1 MIPAVSIVIPTYRRP
16 ALLQRCL
23 QALMR
28 QDFDHQQVEI
38 LVVDDGADA
47 ETQRLVEETAL
58 KSDLPLTYLAQPSR
72 RGPAAARNRGWRA
85 ASSPIIAFTDDDCI
99 PAEQWIS
106 SAIRDFSN
114 GAKVVSGQVRVPIPD
129 QPTEAEKIVAFLET
143 AEFVTANCFCERSV
157 LEQVG
162 GLDERFDIAWRED
175 SDLQFRFLE
184 SGIPIVKNREAVI
197 VHPCRKAPWWACLK
211 DERKNAYDA
220 LLYREHPRLFQ
231 DRIPKYRRLVV
242 LYYVFVISF
251 LLGVGLGL
259 AGYSLA
265 ASLALGVWAVSLVV
279 LMDRRLRQTKWSFR
293 QLGQT
298 AVTSVLTP
306 FLSVYWRLY
315 GAVKY
320 RTLYW

>member
-1 MIPAVSIVIPTYRRP
+1 MKPLVSIVIPTYRRP
-16 ALLQRCL
+16 HLLRRCL

-28 QDFDHQQVEI
+28 QDFDHQQVEV
-38 LVVDDGADA
+38 LVVDDGADTH
-47 ETQRLVEETAL
+47 TQRLVEEIAQQ
-58 KSDLPLTYLAQPSR
+58 SDLPLTYLAQPER

-85 ASSPIIAFTDDDCI
+85 ASGTIIAFTDDDCI
-99 PAEQWIS
+99 PADSWIG
-106 SAIRDFSN
+106 SAVQDFSR
-114 GAKVVSGQVRVPIPD
+114 GAQVVTGQVRVPLSD
-129 QPTEAEKIVAFLET
+129 TPTEAEKIVAFLET
-143 AEFVTANCFCERSV
+143 AEFVTANCFCLRSV

-184 SGIPIVKNREAVI
+184 SGIPIIRNPDAVI
-197 VHPCRKAPWWACLK
+197 VHPCRKAPWWASLK

-231 DRIPKYRRLVV
+231 DRIPKYRRLVF
-242 LYYVFVISF
+242 LYYVFVLSF
-251 LLGVGLGL
+251 LLGVGLLL
-259 AGYSLA
+259 AGDPLA
-265 ASLALGVWAVSLVV
+265 ASVAFGVWALSLVV
-279 LMDRRLRQTKWSFR
+279 LIGRRLRKTQWSLR
-293 QLGQT
+293 QIGQT
-298 AVTSVLTP
+298 AITSVLTP